1 VIGIIFRSSFQAVEV
16 TLAAI
21 GGFSEMGPTN
31 IALVKLFQA
40 DQALRKAQARLDD
53 AQRNVRIQEGRVAD
67 LQQKTDASHTQL
79 REQQASG
86 GRLDLDMKTRD
97 AHIEKLREQQRTA
110 TSPKVY
116 QAFLV
121 EINTEKVDRNKIED
135 EAIEVMAAVEKTQA
149 ELAALT
155 AQLDVEKQKLASM
168 QSQITDTV
176 RKLQKEVEALRPA
189 RDSAAAALSG
199 KALAAFERL
208 ADHDDGEAMS
218 AIAKPDR
225 RREEY
230 LCTACNM
237 DLVTDVYNKL
247 HSRDDLVFCPSCRRI
262 LYIPDDLPP
271 ELAVK
276 KPKESGKKERVASI
290 RPPAASKEAWTE
302 EEFLTRVERAN
313 SPALMEKQT
322 AVLDVLHSSIPGLTH
337 AFNGQGAVNPA
348 YNVYAEGTSG
358 HILRINADGRI
369 FGFWNAFAESGL
381 PEVGEYFRSVFEPF
395 ALDSARESEPIS
407 AEEKNLEKFDPGEL
421 IAAMRS
427 LSEKLIERRATADTS
442 A

>member
-1 VIGIIFRSSFQAVEV
+1 
-16 TLAAI
+16 
-21 GGFSEMGPTN
+21 MGPTN

-53 AQRNVRIQEGRVAD
+53 AQRNVRVQERRVAE
-67 LQQKTDASHTQL
+67 LQEKTNASHTQL
-79 REQQASG
+79 REQQATA

-97 AHIEKLREQQRTA
+97 AHIEKLRDQQKTA
-110 TSPKVY
+110 TSSKVY

-121 EINTEKVDRNKIED
+121 EINTEKTDRNKIED
-135 EAIEVMAAVEKTQA
+135 EAIEVMAAIEKTQG

-155 AQLDVEKQKLASM
+155 AQLDAETQKLASM
-168 QSQITDTV
+168 QGQITNTV
-176 RKLQKEVEALRPA
+176 AKLQKEVDALRPA
-189 RDSAAAALSG
+189 RDAVAAALPG

-262 LYIPDDLPP
+262 LYIPADLPP

-276 KPKESGKKERVASI
+276 KPKDSQKKERVVSKG
-290 RPPAASKEAWTE
+290 PPAASKEAWTE

-313 SPALMEKQT
+313 SPALTERQT
-322 AVLDVLHSSIPGLTH
+322 AVLDVLHSSIPGVTP

-358 HILRINADGRI
+358 HILRVNADGRI
-369 FGFWNAFAESGL
+369 FGFWNAFADSGQ
-381 PEVGEYFRSVFEPF
+381 PEVGEYFRSLMEPF
-395 ALDSARESEPIS
+395 AVDSSRESEPFS
-407 AEEKNLEKFDPGEL
+407 ADEKNLEKFDAGEV
-421 IAAMRS
+421 IAALRS
-427 LSEKLIERRATADTS
+427 LSEKLVERRATADSS

>member
-1 VIGIIFRSSFQAVEV
+1 M
-16 TLAAI
+16 AA

-53 AQRNVRIQEGRVAD
+53 AQRNVRIQERRVAD
-67 LQQKTDASHTQL
+67 LQDKVNASHTQL
-79 REQQASG
+79 REQQATT
-86 GRLDLDMKTRD
+86 GRLDLDMKSRD

-135 EAIEVMAAVEKTQA
+135 EAIEVMAAVEKTQG

-155 AQLDVEKQKLASM
+155 AQLDAEKAKLATM
-168 QSQITDTV
+168 QGQITDTV
-176 RKLQKEVEALRPA
+176 AKLQKEVEALRPA
-189 RDSAAAALSG
+189 RDSAAAALPG
-199 KALAAFERL
+199 KALTAFERL

-262 LYIPDDLPP
+262 LYIPADLPP

-276 KPKESGKKERVASI
+276 KPKDSGKKERITSKG
-290 RPPAASKEAWTE
+290 PPAASKEAWTE
-302 EEFLTRVERAN
+302 EEFLTRVERGN
-313 SPALMEKQT
+313 SPALTEKQT
-322 AVLDVLHSSIPGLTH
+322 AVLDVLHSSIPGLTP

-348 YNVYAEGTSG
+348 YNIYAEGTSG
-358 HILRINADGRI
+358 LILRVNADGRL
-369 FGFWNAFAESGL
+369 FAFWNAFAESGQ
-381 PEVGEYFRSVFEPF
+381 PEVGEYFRSLFEPF
-395 ALDSARESEPIS
+395 VMDSGRESEPVS
-407 AEEKNLEKFDPGEL
+407 AADKNLEKVDAGEF
-421 IAAMRS
+421 IAALKS
-427 LSEKLIERRATADTS
+427 LSEKLLERRATADTS